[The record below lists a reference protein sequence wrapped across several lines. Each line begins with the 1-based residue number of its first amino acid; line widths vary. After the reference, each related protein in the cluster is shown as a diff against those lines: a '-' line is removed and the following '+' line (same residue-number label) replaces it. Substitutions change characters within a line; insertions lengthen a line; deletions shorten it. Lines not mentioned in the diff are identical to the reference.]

1 MIQDK
6 NIIAAVD
13 IGTSKI
19 VAMIGRKQ
27 ENGKIEIL
35 GYGYEKS
42 IGVKRGVVL
51 NIEETVKSIKSAVQK
66 AQQQSGIEMKDV
78 YVGMAGQHIKSLRA
92 SGYITRESCEN
103 EISKEDLDK
112 LDQSML
118 SIPVDVGQEI
128 IHVLA
133 KNYTV
138 DREMGI
144 KNPIGMAGK
153 RLEANFHIV
162 VGEIAAA
169 GHLKKCIDKAGL
181 NVMKIFLE
189 PLASSAAVLT
199 EDEKA
204 VGVALVDIGG
214 GTTDIAVYSEGI
226 IQHTAVI
233 PFGGQC
239 VTEDIRKGL
248 GIIEGQAEDVKL
260 DYGYAIAND
269 KFLQNKRVTV
279 PGINGRPPRDF
290 EFYHIAG
297 IIQSR
302 MEEIFE
308 MVLFELEASEM
319 KGNLG
324 TGIVLTGGG
333 AKLKNLAQLAA
344 YVTGCD
350 IRIGSPR
357 ISVIYDK
364 IPEIASPVYAT
375 SVGLLL
381 CGYEDQKIRYATQKI
396 NNQAIVENDE
406 EKKDID
412 DDSNSKTISPK
423 RTLSSLFN
431 RISSIKDLFD
441 VNDYE
446 MNQNAD

>member
-19 VAMIGRKQ
+19 VAMVGRKQ

-35 GYGYEKS
+35 GHGYEKS

-66 AQQQSGIEMKDV
+66 AQQQSGIDMKDV

-103 EISKEDLDK
+103 EICKEDLEK
-112 LDQSML
+112 LNQSML

-133 KNYTV
+133 KSYTV

-162 VGEIAAA
+162 VGDIAAA
-169 GHLKKCIDKAGL
+169 GHLRKCIDKAGL

-199 EDEKA
+199 EDEKE

-214 GTTDIAVYSEGI
+214 GTTDIAIYSEGT

-248 GIIEGQAEDVKL
+248 GIIEEQAEKVKV

-269 KFLQNKRVTV
+269 KFLQNKKVTV
-279 PGINGRPPRDF
+279 QGINGRPPRDY

-297 IIQSR
+297 IIQAR

-308 MVLFELEASEM
+308 MVLFELETSEM

-324 TGIVLTGGG
+324 AGIVITGGG

-350 IRIGSPR
+350 IRIGSPK
-357 ISVIYDK
+357 ISVTCDNNS
-364 IPEIASPVYAT
+364 EIASPVYAT

-381 CGYEDQKIRYATQKI
+381 CGNEDQKIRSASTKRDVQES
-396 NNQAIVENDE
+396 VENQEDNSN
-406 EKKDID
+406 DIGD
-412 DDSNSKTISPK
+412 ANLKTTNPK
-423 RTLSSLFN
+423 RSLTNLFN
-431 RISSIKDLFD
+431 RISAIKDLFD